1 MLGGIETDSIGME
14 ETKMERNRI
23 GWKRRMVMIMI
34 IKKIIYQH
42 H

>member
-1 MLGGIETDSIGME
+1 MALKQIPSEWR